1 MSLSVLARSLM
12 YSYSE
17 YVTKYVTCTFHDIM
31 VTLLFFWSYA
41 FFFREVPARRGVSAA
56 VVVGRVSVTGERQR
70 CSALQAV
77 PLCMFIT
84 YESHYCM
91 T

>member
-1 MSLSVLARSLM
+1 MSLSVLARSLLC
-12 YSYSE
+12 SYSE

-31 VTLLFFWSYA
+31 VTLLFFLVLRI
-41 FFFREVPARRGVSAA
+41 FFREVPARRGVSAA

>member
-1 MSLSVLARSLM
+1 
-12 YSYSE
+12 
-17 YVTKYVTCTFHDIM
+17 M
-31 VTLLFFWSYA
+31 VTLFFWSYA
-41 FFFREVPARRGVSAA
+41 FFFREVPARRGVSAV

>member
-1 MSLSVLARSLM
+1 
-12 YSYSE
+12 
-17 YVTKYVTCTFHDIM
+17 M
-31 VTLLFFWSYA
+31 VTLLFFGPTH
-41 FFFREVPARRGVSAA
+41 FFFREVPALRG

>member
-1 MSLSVLARSLM
+1 
-12 YSYSE
+12 
-17 YVTKYVTCTFHDIM
+17 M
-31 VTLLFFWSYA
+31 VTLFFLVLRI
-41 FFFREVPARRGVSAA
+41 FFREVPARRGVSNGGVAD
-56 VVVGRVSVTGERQR
+56 RVSVTGERQR

>member
-1 MSLSVLARSLM
+1 
-12 YSYSE
+12 
-17 YVTKYVTCTFHDIM
+17 M
-31 VTLLFFWSYA
+31 VTLFFLVLRI
-41 FFFREVPARRGVSAA
+41 FFREVPARRGVSA
-56 VVVGRVSVTGERQR
+56 VVVVCRVSVTGERQR